1 MENQDKLYELF
12 KSASEK
18 SETKD
23 FSAMD
28 KVWSRVED
36 KLDTVVIKKRSQVW
50 KKLAVAAS
58 ILLVISVGYQIFKT
72 DEIIVNTTNPIVVK
86 DKVITKT
93 NEAVVIVEKQKPVVS
108 EKNDD
113 INYEKAEEVLS
124 APTSSQNSVGFAN
137 ASTKAADELA
147 KPEQKTTESQEES
160 RNFQN
165 QNSRNVASS
174 NQNTFYPRSRKFESN
189 SVQRN
194 AAPIVVYDAD
204 VVKEVAQDKKLDPL
218 YVVDGMAIQN
228 SKAKKMKESL
238 AEKSNDNDD
247 NEFEK
252 IVELKEPLYIINGNY
267 YSELEL
273 FGPNPTSPYSPLNK
287 QDIETISILQS
298 DVATP
303 IYGKKGEKGVV
314 IIKTKN
320 GKPAVIS
327 KKE

>member
-12 KSASEK
+12 KTASEK

-28 KVWSRVED
+28 KVWNRVED
-36 KLDTVVIKKRSQVW
+36 KLDNVVIKKRSQVW

-58 ILLVISVGYQIFKT
+58 VLLVISIGYQFLKNE
-72 DEIIVNTTNPIVVK
+72 EIIVNDTNPIVIK
-86 DKVITKT
+86 EKVVTKT
-93 NEAVVIVEKQKPVVS
+93 DEAVAVVEDQKPVAP

-113 INYEKAEEVLS
+113 IDYKKADEVLS
-124 APTSSQNSVGFAN
+124 EPTPVQNSVGFVEP
-137 ASTKAADELA
+137 SPKATEELA
-147 KPEQKTTESQEES
+147 KTQEKKSESQEES
-160 RNFQN
+160 KLFQN
-165 QNSRNVASS
+165 QNARNVASS
-174 NQNTFYPRSRKFESN
+174 NQNTFYPRGRKFDSN
-189 SVQRN
+189 SVQRS
-194 AAPIVVYDAD
+194 AAPVVVYEAEAA
-204 VVKEVAQDKKLDPL
+204 KEVSQDKKLDPL
-218 YVVDGMAIQN
+218 YVADGMVLKKD
-228 SKAKKMKESL
+228 KAKKLQEIL
-238 AEKSNDNDD
+238 AEKDSENDD
-247 NEFEK
+247 SDFEK
-252 IVELKEPLYIINGNY
+252 VVELKEPLYIINGTY
-267 YSELEL
+267 YSEKEL

>member
-12 KSASEK
+12 KSAAEK

-28 KVWSRVED
+28 KVWNRVED

-50 KKLAVAAS
+50 KKLALAAS
-58 ILLVISVGYQIFKT
+58 VLLVISVGYQILKS
-72 DEIIVNTTNPIVVK
+72 DEVVTTTKSNLVIKDSLIVNSN
-86 DKVITKT
+86 
-93 NEAVVIVEKQKPVVS
+93 NAVATVEKSKS
-108 EKNDD
+108 IELEKNPNID
-113 INYEKAEEVLS
+113 YKKADEVLS
-124 APTSSQNSVGFAN
+124 KPSITKNTIGFADT
-137 ASTKAADELA
+137 STKAGDELA
-147 KPEQKTTESQEES
+147 KPEQKIIQSQEES
-160 RNFQN
+160 KIFQN
-165 QNSRNVASS
+165 QNSRNVASA
-174 NQNTFYPRSRKFESN
+174 NQSTFYPRGRKFESN
-189 SVQRN
+189 SVQRS
-194 AAPIVVYDAD
+194 ASPTVVYEADA
-204 VVKEVAQDKKLDPL
+204 VKEIVQDKKLDPL
-218 YVVDGMAIQN
+218 YVADGVVLKKD
-228 SKAKKMKESL
+228 KAKKIQESI

-252 IVELKEPLYIINGNY
+252 IVELKEPLYIINGYY
-267 YSELEL
+267 YSEQEL